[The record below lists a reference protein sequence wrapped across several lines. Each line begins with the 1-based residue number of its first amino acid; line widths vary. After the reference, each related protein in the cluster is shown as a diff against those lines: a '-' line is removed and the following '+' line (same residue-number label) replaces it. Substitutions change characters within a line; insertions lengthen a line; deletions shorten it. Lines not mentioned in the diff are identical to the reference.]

1 MDRSSRFLLQF
12 PLLGASATDFRVLN
26 ETVPFRNE

>member
-12 PLLGASATDFRVLN
+12 PLLGASATDFWVLN